1 MIIDFFRSFSILFF
15 VQLVLMVLP
24 DRVIKNGQ
32 MVIVQ
37 EHCQSQST
45 KTPLVWLCFGD
56 ERRDILFPE
65 RASIYLR

>member
-15 VQLVLMVLP
+15 VQLVLIVLP

-37 EHCQSQST
+37 EHYQPQST
-45 KTPLVWLCFGD
+45 KTPLVRLCFVD

-65 RASIYLR
+65 RALTY